1 MLMYF
6 IIFSIVGFVIGKFQN
21 NQQTAFIIIIAIAVL
36 WGISHKL
43 IWGFVSFGEL
53 ALGYFI
59 ASFTNAGSKNG

>member
-1 MLMYF
+1 MLTYF

-36 WGISHKL
+36 WGVSHKP
-43 IWGFVSFGEL
+43 IWGFVSLGEL

-59 ASFTNAGSKNG
+59 AMMTSRK

>member
-6 IIFSIVGFVIGKFQN
+6 IVFCVIGFLVGKFQS
-21 NQQTAFIIIIAIAVL
+21 NQQTAFIIMIVIAVL
-36 WGISHKL
+36 WGISHRP

-59 ASFTNAGSKNG
+59 SRILQGRNNQ

>member
-36 WGISHKL
+36 WGISHKP
-43 IWGFVSFGEL
+43 IWGFVSLGEL

-59 ASFTNAGSKNG
+59 AMMTSRK

>member
-6 IIFSIVGFVIGKFQN
+6 IIFSVVGFVIGKLQN

-36 WGISHKL
+36 WGVSHRP

-59 ASFTNAGSKNG
+59 ASFTNQRK